1 MPRLTSFFI
10 HLITDLNLPLTPFQS
25 SILMYNSK
33 LIPESQFITLHKAQ
47 VAVILGHCEVR
58 RYLLVEAD
66 VPPDLDIV
74 LGLAL
79 LQPLVVV
86 GLQFDEGTE
95 YILVLVSILN
105 IKNKQIR
112 NTFTWLDT
120 FVKLKKSQKSLLPKK
135 IFLPRAGNFRM
146 DNL

>member
-33 LIPESQFITLHKAQ
+33 LIPESQFITLHQAQ

-120 FVKLKKSQKSLLPKK
+120 FVKLKKKQEIIALEKN
-135 IFLPRAGNFRM
+135 IFTQSWELQNG
-146 DNL
+146 

>member
-1 MPRLTSFFI
+1 MPRLTSFYI

-33 LIPESQFITLHKAQ
+33 LIPESQFITLHQAQ
-47 VAVILGHCEVR
+47 VAVILGHGKVR

-86 GLQFDEGTE
+86 SLQFDEGTE

-105 IKNKQIR
+105 IKSKQIR

-120 FVKLKKSQKSLLPKK
+120 FVYLKKKQEIIAPEKN
-135 IFLPRAGNFRM
+135 IFTQSWELQNG
-146 DNL
+146 